1 MSHFL
6 FENNVLKKL
15 KTFKEKKILVCMSG
29 GLDSTVLAHLLLNNN
44 FKISVAHVNYSLR
57 GNESLKN
64 EKFVRN
70 FCKSNKLK
78 LHLKKLRKGE
88 LNKSIQIEARKI
100 RYDWFKKILIEYNY
114 DLITTAHHLDDNV
127 ENILIGIFRN
137 PSRNN
142 LTLIP
147 DVNKN
152 ILRPILNEKKDDIIS
167 YARANKIEFSVDS
180 SNSQDYFLRNRIR
193 NILIPEIEK
202 IDKNFTEKVY
212 DIVESISSVKND
224 FVMDSL
230 FIKKLDLIE
239 VYKKDLQNEK
249 SLKYFLENLK
259 NFNFYNK
266 KEILNFLLAK
276 TGKKIVS
283 NTHTILSNR
292 EFFLIKKNEILDSNE
307 YELEMGIN
315 QIPFV
320 IKLERSDEAKKP
332 SSREVCLYDDIKLP
346 LIIRRPKIGDT
357 FYPYGMKGKKKLSKF
372 FKDKKMS
379 IFAKENQWVLLKGDN
394 ILWIIGQRADNR
406 FIKTK
411 GKCLKI
417 SI

>member
-78 LHLKKLRKGE
+78 LHLKELRKGE

-224 FVMDSL
+224 FVMDNL
-230 FIKKLDLIE
+230 FIKKIDFIE

-249 SLKYFLENLK
+249 SLKYFVENLK

-315 QIPFV
+315 KIPFV
-320 IKLERSDEAKKP
+320 IKLESSDEAKKP
-332 SSREVCLYDDIKLP
+332 NSREVCLYDDIKLP

>member
-1 MSHFL
+1 
-6 FENNVLKKL
+6 
-15 KTFKEKKILVCMSG
+15 MSG
-29 GLDSTVLAHLLLNNN
+29 GLDSTVLAYLLLKNN

-64 EKFVRN
+64 EKFVRD

-78 LHLKKLRKGE
+78 LHLKKIRKGK

-100 RYDWFKKILIEYNY
+100 RYDWFKKVLIQFNY

-127 ENILIGIFRN
+127 ENILIGMFRN

-147 DVNKN
+147 EQNKN
-152 ILRPILNEKKDDIIS
+152 ILRPLINEKKDDIIS
-167 YARANKIEFSVDS
+167 YAIGNEIEFSVDS
-180 SNSQDYFLRNRIR
+180 SNSQDYYLRNRIR
-193 NILIPEIEK
+193 NILIPEIER
-202 IDKNFTEKVY
+202 IDKNFTEKVS
-212 DIVESISSVKND
+212 DIIEEISSNKIE
-224 FVMDSL
+224 FEMDNL
-230 FIKKLDLIE
+230 FIQEFDYTKINKQDLE
-239 VYKKDLQNEK
+239 NENT
-249 SLKYFLENLK
+249 LKYFIENLK

-266 KEILNFLLAK
+266 KEILNFLIAK

-283 NTHTILSNR
+283 NTHTILSDR
-292 EFFLIKKNEILDSNE
+292 ELFLIKGNKIIDSNE

-315 QIPFV
+315 QNPFV
-320 IKLERSDEAKKP
+320 IKLEMSDEAKKP
-332 SSREVCLYDDIKLP
+332 NSREVCLYSDIKLP
-346 LIIRRPKIGDT
+346 LIVRRPKIGDT

-379 IFAKENQWVLLKGDN
+379 IFAKQNQWVLSSRDD
-394 ILWIIGQRADNR
+394 ILWIIGERADNR

>member
-70 FCKSNKLK
+70 FCNSNKLK

-180 SNSQDYFLRNRIR
+180 SNSEDYFLRNRIR

-224 FVMDSL
+224 FVMDNL
-230 FIKKLDLIE
+230 FIKKLDFIE
-239 VYKKDLQNEK
+239 VDKKDLQNEK
-249 SLKYFLENLK
+249 SLKYFVENLK

-332 SSREVCLYDDIKLP
+332 NSREVCLYDDIKLP

>member
-1 MSHFL
+1 MSQCI
-6 FENNVLKKL
+6 FENNVLKKI
-15 KTFKEKKILVCMSG
+15 KAFKEKKILVSMSG
-29 GLDSTVLAHLLLNNN
+29 GLDSTVLAYLLLKNN

-64 EKFVRN
+64 EKFVRD

-78 LHLKKLRKGE
+78 LHLKKIRKGK

-100 RYDWFKKILIEYNY
+100 RYDWFKKVLIDFNY
-114 DLITTAHHLDDNV
+114 DLISTGHHLDDNI
-127 ENILIGIFRN
+127 ENILIGMFRN

-147 DVNKN
+147 EQNKN
-152 ILRPILNEKKDDIIS
+152 ILRPFLNEKKDDIIS
-167 YARANKIEFSVDS
+167 YAKANKIDFSVDS
-180 SNSQDYFLRNRIR
+180 SNSQDYYLRNRIR
-193 NILIPEIEK
+193 NILIPEIER
-202 IDKNFTEKVY
+202 IDKNFTEKVS
-212 DIVESISSVKND
+212 DIIEEISSNKIE
-224 FVMDSL
+224 FEMDNL
-230 FIKKLDLIE
+230 FIQEFDYTKINKQDLE
-239 VYKKDLQNEK
+239 NENT
-249 SLKYFLENLK
+249 LKYFIENLK

-266 KEILNFLLAK
+266 KEILNFLIAK

-283 NTHTILSNR
+283 NTHTILSDR
-292 EFFLIKKNEILDSNE
+292 ELFLIKRNKIIDSNE

-315 QIPFV
+315 QNPFT
-320 IKLERSDEAKKP
+320 IKLEMSDEAKKP
-332 SSREVCLYDDIKLP
+332 NSREVCLYSDIKLP
-346 LIIRRPKIGDT
+346 LIVRRPKIGDT

-379 IFAKENQWVLLKGDN
+379 IFAKQNQWVLSSRDD
-394 ILWIIGQRADNR
+394 ILWIIGERADNR

>member
-1 MSHFL
+1 MSHYL

-15 KTFKEKKILVCMSG
+15 KAFKSKKILACMSG

-57 GNESLKN
+57 GNESFKN

-70 FCKSNKLK
+70 FCKSNNLK
-78 LHLKKLRKGE
+78 LHLKKLTKGE
-88 LNKSIQIEARKI
+88 LKKSIQKEARKI
-100 RYDWFKKILIEYNY
+100 RYDWFKKVLIEYNY
-114 DLITTAHHLDDNV
+114 DIITTAHHLDDNV
-127 ENILIGIFRN
+127 ENILIGMFRN

-142 LTLIP
+142 LMLIP
-147 DVNKN
+147 ELNKN
-152 ILRPILNEKKDDIIS
+152 ILRPILYEKKDDIIS
-167 YARANKIEFSVDS
+167 YARVNEIEFSDDS
-180 SNSQDYFLRNRIR
+180 SNSQDYYLRNRIR

-202 IDKNFTEKVY
+202 IDKNFKEKVSE
-212 DIVESISSVKND
+212 IIESKISSKND
-224 FVMDSL
+224 FLMDNL
-230 FIKKLDLIE
+230 FIHDLDY
-239 VYKKDLQNEK
+239 VKVNKQDLQNEK
-249 SLKYFLENLK
+249 SLNYFIENLK

-292 EFFLIKKNEILDSNE
+292 EFFLIKINEILDSKE

-315 QIPFV
+315 QNPFV
-320 IKLERSDEAKKP
+320 IKLERTDDAKKP
-332 SSREVCLYDDIKLP
+332 NSREVCLYYDIKLP
-346 LIIRRPKIGDT
+346 LIVRRPKIGDT
-357 FYPYGMKGKKKLSKF
+357 FHPYGMTGKKKLSKF

-379 IFAKENQWVLLKGDN
+379 IFAKQNQWVLSNGDN
-394 ILWIIGQRADNR
+394 ILWVIGQRADNR

>member
-1 MSHFL
+1 MSHCF
-6 FENNVLKKL
+6 FENNVLKKIRA
-15 KTFKEKKILVCMSG
+15 FKEKKILVCMSG
-29 GLDSTVLAHLLLNNN
+29 GLDSTVLAHLLLKNN

-64 EKFVRN
+64 EKFVRD

-78 LHLKKLRKGE
+78 LHLKKIRNGQ
-88 LNKSIQIEARKI
+88 LNKSIQKEARKI
-100 RYDWFKKILIEYNY
+100 RYDWFKKLLIEYNY

-127 ENILIGIFRN
+127 ENILIGMFRN

-147 DVNKN
+147 EQNKN
-152 ILRPILNEKKDDIIS
+152 ILRPFISEKKGDIIS
-167 YARANKIEFSVDS
+167 YAIANEIEYSVDS
-180 SNSQDYFLRNRIR
+180 SNSQDYYLRNRIR

-212 DIVESISSVKND
+212 DIIESISSFKND
-224 FVMDSL
+224 FVMDNL
-230 FIKKLDLIE
+230 FIQELDHTKIN
-239 VYKKDLQNEK
+239 KQDLENEK
-249 SLKYFLENLK
+249 LLEYFIENLK

-266 KEILNFLLAK
+266 REIQNFLVAK

-283 NTHTILSNR
+283 NTHTILSDR
-292 EFFLIKKNEILDSNE
+292 EFFLIKRNEILDSNE

-315 QIPFV
+315 QKPFK
-320 IKLERSDEAKKP
+320 IKLEMSDEAKKP
-332 SSREVCLYDDIKLP
+332 NSREVYFYCDIKLP
-346 LIIRRPKIGDT
+346 LIVRRPKIGDT

-379 IFAKENQWVLLKGDN
+379 IFAKQNQWVLSNRDD
-394 ILWIIGQRADNR
+394 ILWIIGERADNR

>member
-1 MSHFL
+1 MSQCI
-6 FENNVLKKL
+6 FENNVLKKI
-15 KTFKEKKILVCMSG
+15 KAFKEKKILVSMSG
-29 GLDSTVLAHLLLNNN
+29 GLDSTVLAYLLLKNN

-64 EKFVRN
+64 EKFVRD
-70 FCKSNKLK
+70 FCESNKLK
-78 LHLKKLRKGE
+78 LHLKKIRKGK

-100 RYDWFKKILIEYNY
+100 RYEWFKKVLIDFNY
-114 DLITTAHHLDDNV
+114 DLISTGHHLDDNI
-127 ENILIGIFRN
+127 ENILIGMFRN

-147 DVNKN
+147 EQNIN
-152 ILRPILNEKKDDIIS
+152 ILRPFLNEKKDDIIS
-167 YARANKIEFSVDS
+167 YAKANKIDFSVDS
-180 SNSQDYFLRNRIR
+180 SNSQDYYLRNRIR
-193 NILIPEIEK
+193 NILIPEIER
-202 IDKNFTEKVY
+202 IDKNFTEKVS
-212 DIVESISSVKND
+212 DIIEEISSNKIE
-224 FVMDSL
+224 FEMDNL
-230 FIKKLDLIE
+230 FIQEFDYTKINKQDLE
-239 VYKKDLQNEK
+239 NENT
-249 SLKYFLENLK
+249 LKYFIENLK

-266 KEILNFLLAK
+266 KEILNFLIAK

-283 NTHTILSNR
+283 NTHTILSDR
-292 EFFLIKKNEILDSNE
+292 ELFLIKRNKIIDSNE

-315 QIPFV
+315 QHPFI
-320 IKLERSDEAKKP
+320 IKLEMSDEAKKP
-332 SSREVCLYDDIKLP
+332 NSREVCLYSDIKLP
-346 LIIRRPKIGDT
+346 LIVRRPKIGDT

-379 IFAKENQWVLLKGDN
+379 IFAKQNQWVLSSRDD
-394 ILWIIGQRADNR
+394 ILWIIGERADNR

>member
-15 KTFKEKKILVCMSG
+15 NTFKEKKILVCMSG

-70 FCKSNKLK
+70 FCNSNKLK

-180 SNSQDYFLRNRIR
+180 SNSEDYFLRNRIR

-239 VYKKDLQNEK
+239 VDKKDLQNEK

-332 SSREVCLYDDIKLP
+332 NSREVCLYDDIKLP

>member
-70 FCKSNKLK
+70 FCNSNKLK

-180 SNSQDYFLRNRIR
+180 SNSQNYFLRNRIR

-224 FVMDSL
+224 FVMDNL
-230 FIKKLDLIE
+230 FIKKLDFIE
-239 VYKKDLQNEK
+239 VDKKDLQNEK
-249 SLKYFLENLK
+249 SLKYFVENLK

-332 SSREVCLYDDIKLP
+332 NSREVCLYDDIKLP

>member
-1 MSHFL
+1 MSHCF
-6 FENNVLKKL
+6 FENNVLKKIRA
-15 KTFKEKKILVCMSG
+15 FKEKKILVCMSG
-29 GLDSTVLAHLLLNNN
+29 GLDSTVLAHLLLKNN

-64 EKFVRN
+64 EKFVRD

-78 LHLKKLRKGE
+78 LHLKKIRNGQ
-88 LNKSIQIEARKI
+88 LNKSIQKEARKI
-100 RYDWFKKILIEYNY
+100 RYDWFKKLLIEYNY

-127 ENILIGIFRN
+127 ENILIGMFRN

-147 DVNKN
+147 EQNKN
-152 ILRPILNEKKDDIIS
+152 ILRPFLSEKKDDIIS
-167 YARANKIEFSVDS
+167 YANDNEIEFSVDS
-180 SNSQDYFLRNRIR
+180 SNSQDYYLRNRIR

-202 IDKNFTEKVY
+202 IDKNFTEKLY
-212 DIVESISSVKND
+212 DIIESINSSKND
-224 FVMDSL
+224 FVMDNL
-230 FIKKLDLIE
+230 FIQELDHTKIN
-239 VYKKDLQNEK
+239 KQDLENEK
-249 SLKYFLENLK
+249 LLEYFIENLK

-266 KEILNFLLAK
+266 REIQNFLVAK

-283 NTHTILSNR
+283 NTHTILSDR
-292 EFFLIKKNEILDSNE
+292 EFFLIKRNEILDSNE

-315 QIPFV
+315 QNPFV
-320 IKLERSDEAKKP
+320 IKLEKSDEAKKP
-332 SSREVCLYDDIKLP
+332 NSREVCLNCDIKLP
-346 LIIRRPKIGDT
+346 LTVRRPKIGDT

-379 IFAKENQWVLLKGDN
+379 IFAKQNQWVLSNRDD
-394 ILWIIGQRADNR
+394 ILWIIGERADNR

>member
-15 KTFKEKKILVCMSG
+15 NTFKEKKILVCMSG

-70 FCKSNKLK
+70 FCNSNKLK

-180 SNSQDYFLRNRIR
+180 SNSEDYFLRNRIR

-224 FVMDSL
+224 FVMDNL
-230 FIKKLDLIE
+230 FIKKLDFIE
-239 VYKKDLQNEK
+239 VDKKDLQNEK
-249 SLKYFLENLK
+249 SLKYFVENLK

-332 SSREVCLYDDIKLP
+332 NSREVCLYDDIKLP

>member
-1 MSHFL
+1 MSQCI
-6 FENNVLKKL
+6 FENKVLKKI
-15 KTFKEKKILVCMSG
+15 KTLKEKKILVCMSG
-29 GLDSTVLAHLLLNNN
+29 GLDSTVLAHLLLKNN

-64 EKFVRN
+64 EKFVKD

-78 LHLKKLRKGE
+78 LHLKKIRKGK
-88 LNKSIQIEARKI
+88 LNKSIQIETRKI
-100 RYDWFKKILIEYNY
+100 RYDWFKKVLIEFNY

-127 ENILIGIFRN
+127 ENILIGMFRN

-147 DVNKN
+147 EQNKN
-152 ILRPILNEKKDDIIS
+152 ILRPFLSEKKDDIIS
-167 YARANKIEFSVDS
+167 YANDNEIEFSVDS
-180 SNSQDYFLRNRIR
+180 SNSQDYYLRNRIR

-202 IDKNFTEKVY
+202 IDKYFTEKVSN
-212 DIVESISSVKND
+212 IIESISSTKIN
-224 FVMDSL
+224 FVMDNL
-230 FIKKLDLIE
+230 FIHELDYTKIN
-239 VYKKDLQNEK
+239 KQDLENEN
-249 SLKYFLENLK
+249 SLKYFIENLK

-266 KEILNFLLAK
+266 KEILNFLIAK

-283 NTHTILSNR
+283 NTHTILSDR
-292 EFFLIKKNEILDSNE
+292 EFFLIKRNEILDSNE

-315 QIPFV
+315 QNPFI
-320 IKLERSDEAKKP
+320 IKLEMSDEAKKP
-332 SSREVCLYDDIKLP
+332 NSREVCLYCDIKLP
-346 LIIRRPKIGDT
+346 LIVRRPKIGDT

-379 IFAKENQWVLLKGDN
+379 IFAKQNQWVLSNRDD
-394 ILWIIGQRADNR
+394 ILWIIGERADNR

>member
-1 MSHFL
+1 MSHCF
-6 FENNVLKKL
+6 FENNVLKKI
-15 KTFKEKKILVCMSG
+15 KAFKEKKILVCMSG
-29 GLDSTVLAHLLLNNN
+29 GLDSTVLAHLLLKNN

-64 EKFVRN
+64 EKFIRD

-88 LNKSIQIEARKI
+88 LNKPIQKEARKI
-100 RYDWFKKILIEYNY
+100 RYDWFKKVLIEYNY

-127 ENILIGIFRN
+127 ENILIGMFRN

-147 DVNKN
+147 ELNKN

-167 YARANKIEFSVDS
+167 YAIANEIEFSIDS
-180 SNSQDYFLRNRIR
+180 SNSQDYYLRNRIR

-202 IDKNFTEKVY
+202 IDKNFTEKVS
-212 DIVESISSVKND
+212 DIIESIGSSKND
-224 FVMDSL
+224 FVIDNL
-230 FIKKLDLIE
+230 FIHELDHI
-239 VYKKDLQNEK
+239 KINKQDLQNEK
-249 SLKYFLENLK
+249 SLNYFIQNLK
-259 NFNFYNK
+259 NFNFYSK
-266 KEILNFLLAK
+266 KEILNFLVAK

-283 NTHTILSNR
+283 NTHTILSDR
-292 EFFLIKKNEILDSNE
+292 EFFLVKRNEILDSSE

-315 QIPFV
+315 QNPFL

-332 SSREVCLYDDIKLP
+332 NSREVCLYCDIKLP
-346 LIIRRPKIGDT
+346 LIVRRPKIGDT

-379 IFAKENQWVLLKGDN
+379 IFAKQNQWVLSNGDN
-394 ILWIIGQRADNR
+394 ILWIIGERADNR

>member
-180 SNSQDYFLRNRIR
+180 SNSQNYFLRNRIR

-239 VYKKDLQNEK
+239 VDKKDLQNEK

-276 TGKKIVS
+276 TGKKIES

-332 SSREVCLYDDIKLP
+332 NSREVCLYDDIKLP

>member
-15 KTFKEKKILVCMSG
+15 KKFKEKKILVCMSG

-64 EKFVRN
+64 EKFVRK

-78 LHLKKLRKGE
+78 LHLKKLQKGE

-127 ENILIGIFRN
+127 ENILIGMFRN
-137 PSRNN
+137 PSKNN

-147 DVNKN
+147 ELNKN

-167 YARANKIEFSVDS
+167 YARANKIEFSFDS
-180 SNSQDYFLRNRIR
+180 SNSEDYYLRNRIR

-202 IDKNFTEKVY
+202 IDKNFTEKVS

-224 FVMDSL
+224 FVMDNL
-230 FIKKLDLIE
+230 FIDESDHKK
-239 VYKKDLQNEK
+239 VNKQDLQNEK
-249 SLKYFLENLK
+249 SLKYFIENLK

-315 QIPFV
+315 QNPFV

-332 SSREVCLYDDIKLP
+332 NSREVCLCDDIKLP
-346 LIIRRPKIGDT
+346 LTIRRPKIGDT

-379 IFAKENQWVLLKGDN
+379 IFAKQNQWVLLKGDD

>member
-1 MSHFL
+1 MSRCI
-6 FENNVLKKL
+6 FENNVLKKIKSL
-15 KTFKEKKILVCMSG
+15 KEKKILVCMSG
-29 GLDSTVLAHLLLNNN
+29 GLDSTVLAHLLLKNN

-64 EKFVRN
+64 EKFVRD

-78 LHLKKLRKGE
+78 LHLKKIREGE
-88 LNKSIQIEARKI
+88 INKSIQIETRKI
-100 RYDWFKKILIEYNY
+100 RYDWFKKVLIEFNY

-127 ENILIGIFRN
+127 ENIFIGMFRN

-147 DVNKN
+147 EQNKN
-152 ILRPILNEKKDDIIS
+152 ISRPLLSEKKSDIIS
-167 YARANKIEFSVDS
+167 YALCNEIEFSVDS
-180 SNSQDYFLRNRIR
+180 SNSQDYYLRNRIR

-202 IDKNFTEKVY
+202 IDKNFTEKVSE
-212 DIVESISSVKND
+212 IIESISSTKID
-224 FVMDSL
+224 FVMDNL
-230 FIKKLDLIE
+230 FIHELDYI
-239 VYKKDLQNEK
+239 KINKQDLENEN
-249 SLKYFLENLK
+249 SLNYFIENLK

-266 KEILNFLLAK
+266 KEILNFLISK

-283 NTHTILSNR
+283 NTHTILSDR
-292 EFFLIKKNEILDSNE
+292 EFFLIKRNEILDSNE

-315 QIPFV
+315 QKPFK
-320 IKLERSDEAKKP
+320 IKLEMTDEAKKP
-332 SSREVCLYDDIKLP
+332 NSREVYFYCDIKLP
-346 LIIRRPKIGDT
+346 LIVRRPKIGDT

-379 IFAKENQWVLLKGDN
+379 IFAKQNQWVLSNRDD
-394 ILWIIGQRADNR
+394 ILWIIGERADNR

>member
-1 MSHFL
+1 MSQCI
-6 FENNVLKKL
+6 FENKVLKKI
-15 KTFKEKKILVCMSG
+15 KTLKEKKILVCMSG
-29 GLDSTVLAHLLLNNN
+29 GLDSTVLAHLLLKNN

-64 EKFVRN
+64 EKFVKD

-78 LHLKKLRKGE
+78 LHLKKIRKGK
-88 LNKSIQIEARKI
+88 LNKSIQIETRKI
-100 RYDWFKKILIEYNY
+100 RYDWFKKVLIEFNY

-127 ENILIGIFRN
+127 ENILIGMFRN

-147 DVNKN
+147 EQNKN
-152 ILRPILNEKKDDIIS
+152 ILRPFLGEKKDDIIS
-167 YARANKIEFSVDS
+167 YANDNEIEFSVDS
-180 SNSQDYFLRNRIR
+180 SNSQDYYLRNRIR

-202 IDKNFTEKVY
+202 IDKYFTEKVSN
-212 DIVESISSVKND
+212 IIESISSTKIN
-224 FVMDSL
+224 FVMDNL
-230 FIKKLDLIE
+230 FIHELDYTKIN
-239 VYKKDLQNEK
+239 KQDLENEN
-249 SLKYFLENLK
+249 SLKYFIENLK

-266 KEILNFLLAK
+266 KEILNFLIAK

-283 NTHTILSNR
+283 NTHTILSDR
-292 EFFLIKKNEILDSNE
+292 EFFLIKRNEILDSNE

-315 QIPFV
+315 QNPFI
-320 IKLERSDEAKKP
+320 IKLEMSDEAKKP
-332 SSREVCLYDDIKLP
+332 NSREVCLYCDIKLP
-346 LIIRRPKIGDT
+346 LIVRRPKIGDT

-379 IFAKENQWVLLKGDN
+379 IFAKQNQWVLSNRDD
-394 ILWIIGQRADNR
+394 IIWIIGERADNR